1 MMLARPGRFRG
12 LWPLASGAKFFSL
25 LDALNAVSLVAYAAA
40 TAVYLAFHGGLRPP
54 LARAGWAL
62 LLLGWAVQ
70 TVDIGIRCVH
80 GQHPA
85 SSITEAMA
93 FTAWMIVGGYLIAS
107 LRYRIEAVGA
117 FAVPAALIL
126 LLLARVVPGG
136 ENAPPGGLGVMHVFL
151 ATLGV
156 AAFALAA
163 AIEIVY
169 LVQARRLKRKRF
181 DRLGG
186 GNAPLESL
194 DRLAARIVSIGFP
207 VFTLALVTGAVWV
220 ARLGLVRV
228 GSRPEYVLAVASWLA
243 FGILL
248 VARAGAGWQGRRAAW
263 LTVAGF
269 SGVILVVLGYF
280 VRLAV

>member
-1 MMLARPGRFRG
+1 V
-12 LWPLASGAKFFSL
+12 
-25 LDALNAVSLVAYAAA
+25 DALNAASLVAYAAA
-40 TAVYLAFHGGLRPP
+40 TCIYLAFHSGLRAPM
-54 LARAGWAL
+54 ARFGRAVL
-62 LLLGWAVQ
+62 FLGWIVQ

-80 GQHPA
+80 AQHPV

-93 FTAWMIVGGYLIAS
+93 FIAWMIVGGYLGAS
-107 LRYRIEAVGA
+107 LRYRLDAAGA

-136 ENAPPGGLGVMHVFL
+136 EGAPPGSLGMMHVFL

-169 LVQARRLKRKRF
+169 LVQERRLKRKEL
-181 DRLGG
+181 DGLGRG
-186 GNAPLESL
+186 LAPLDTL

-207 VFTLALVTGAVWV
+207 IFTLALVTGAVWV
-220 ARLGLVRV
+220 ARLGLSKV
-228 GSRPEYVLAVASWLA
+228 SNIRPEYVLAIASWVA
-243 FGILL
+243 FGVLL
-248 VARAGAGWQGRRAAW
+248 VARAGGGWQGRRAAW
-263 LTVAGF
+263 LTVGGF

-280 VRLAV
+280 LRLAV